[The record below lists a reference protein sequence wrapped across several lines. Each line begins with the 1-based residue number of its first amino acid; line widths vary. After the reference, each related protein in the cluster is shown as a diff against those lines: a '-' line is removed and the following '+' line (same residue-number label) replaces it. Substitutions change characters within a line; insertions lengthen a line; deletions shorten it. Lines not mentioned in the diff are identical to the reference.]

1 MNTLAVI
8 GLVVVAFALGW
19 ITRDDRVLRDNEREL
34 SSRMKRIVRIV
45 KKEKKEE
52 A

>member
-19 ITRDDRVLRDNEREL
+19 FTRDPRVLRA
-34 SSRMKRIVRIV
+34 MKRSNDRERGIP
-45 KKEKKEE
+45 EDNDEDQG
-52 A
+52 